1 VSNLKFSLHIEPNNE
16 ATKSKINWALAQRE
30 QNQPTIPSTIE
41 EEKSYNPFM
50 RVELDSLKQ
59 RYGVTDPVL
68 CMQALRKEK
77 DNWKPT

>member
-1 VSNLKFSLHIEPNNE
+1 MSNLKFSLHVEPDNE
-16 ATKSKINWALAQRE
+16 ATKSKLDWALKQRE
-30 QNQPTIPSTIE
+30 QSQPTIPSTIA

-50 RVELDSLKQ
+50 RVQLDPLKK
-59 RYGVTDPVL
+59 RYGVTDPVQ